1 MVGGCSPAKREIG
14 DDLMLSHNLVI
25 VADCMQ
31 AIKVESGK
39 SNPEL
44 LKTLRNAIC
53 IHISKQ

>member
-31 AIKVESGK
+31 AIKVESGTVK
-39 SNPEL
+39 PRVTEDFKECNLHSYF
-44 LKTLRNAIC
+44 
-53 IHISKQ
+53 